1 MEYIK
6 IDKNLPIPLHIQL
19 SNSVRSAIQNGD
31 LQTNSKLPTE
41 VELEVKFNLSR
52 PVIRQ
57 AYKQLIEDGLIYR
70 LKAKGS
76 FVLPKEESIDLLK
89 MLLPLTEKI
98 SLSELSENLIELE
111 HSVQSY
117 NPKTMSEL
125 SSSKTSKFHVTKR
138 LYYGEKHSMFYIEII
153 HPEEFCPKHSESN
166 NSDLEVNK
174 QIHRNIFAIKLDDEI
189 CKIFNVPEGSPGF
202 KIISTTTNS
211 KSIVTEISTTYVQ
224 GYNVSIV
231 LDYFKQ

>member
-6 IDKNLPIPLHIQL
+6 IDKNLQVPLHIQL
-19 SNSVRSAIQNGD
+19 ANSIRLAIQNEC

-41 VELEVKFNLSR
+41 EELEAKYNLSR
-52 PVIRQ
+52 PIIRQ

-70 LKAKGS
+70 VKAKGN
-76 FVLPKEESIDLLK
+76 FVLPKEERINLLK
-89 MLLPLTEKI
+89 MLLPLTDRI
-98 SLSELSENLIELE
+98 SLSELSENIVELE

-117 NPKTMSEL
+117 NPKTMSQL

-138 LYYGEKHSMFYIEII
+138 LYYGERRSMFYIEIY
-153 HPEEFCPKHSESN
+153 HPEEYCPRHTETN
-166 NSDLEVNK
+166 TDLDTCK
-174 QIHRNIFAIKLDDEI
+174 QITRNMFAIKLDSET
-189 CKIFNVPEGSPGF
+189 CKILNVPEGSAGF
-202 KIISTTTNS
+202 KITSTTVNS
-211 KSIVTEISTTYVQ
+211 ENIVTEISTTYVQ

>member
-6 IDKNLPIPLHIQL
+6 IDKNLQIPLYIQL
-19 SNSVRSAIQNGD
+19 SNSIRSAIQNGI
-31 LQTNSKLPTE
+31 LQTNAKLPTE
-41 VELEVKFNLSR
+41 EELGIKLNLSR

-76 FVLPKEESIDLLK
+76 FVLPKEECINLLK
-89 MLLPLTEKI
+89 MLLPLTDKI
-98 SLSELSENLIELE
+98 SLSELSENIVELE
-111 HSVQSY
+111 HSIQPY
-117 NPKTMSEL
+117 NPKTMSQL
-125 SSSKTSKFHVTKR
+125 SSSKTSEFHVTKR
-138 LYYGEKHSMFYIEII
+138 LYYGERRSMFYIEII
-153 HPEEFCPKHSESN
+153 HPEEYCPKHRESN
-166 NSDLEVNK
+166 TYLDVDK
-174 QIHRNIFAIKLDDEI
+174 QIHRNIFAIKLDKEVCEI
-189 CKIFNVPEGSPGF
+189 FKAPEDSAGF

-211 KSIVTEISTTYVQ
+211 ENIVTEISTTFVQ